1 MKNIYEELLLKKD
14 KKLYSEYTI
23 IKELMIYTATYNFFN
38 IPEEFFIKNILE
50 KYLENGKVNSYSSNF
65 LVELYQFFYKVL
77 YHYKKGEFQKFN
89 FLVDS
94 FNLGTELKTWLK
106 NSKLQIRKIIVFSL
120 NQEKHRSSKKNLIN
134 NQFFKIDRIT
144 FSESTSFSPE
154 LWVKNHEILILMLEK
169 GNLFFEKGFFLVE
182 NEYFILSNEQQL
194 GKYKSFLEETILIA
208 IHIKR
213 KFIQEYNLNKPKIN
227 FPVKMSMS
235 TQQIVSIFL
244 KEMTNKNLFNLIQ
257 LISFF
262 LMVGNSIPNLNEL
275 LIYKKFY
282 EISEL
287 KNLKKIIE
295 KNVTLSSKIIEEKIY
310 KAGIDVKNIEQVNN
324 TTLKKFINSIK
335 LKRIIKEYL
344 VDKKDLKVIADKY
357 HFGSKK
363 NIQYNLKAIYNID
376 IKDLVQ

>member
-38 IPEEFFIKNILE
+38 IPEDFFIKNILE

-77 YHYKKGEFQKFN
+77 YHYKKGEFQKLN

-120 NQEKHRSSKKNLIN
+120 NQEKHKSSKKNLIN

-144 FSESTSFSPE
+144 FSESASFSPE
-154 LWVKNHEILILMLEK
+154 LWVKNHEILILMIEK

-194 GKYKSFLEETILIA
+194 GKYKSFLEETILVA

-213 KFIQEYNLNKPKIN
+213 KFIQEYNLSNPKIN

-244 KEMTNKNLFNLIQ
+244 EEMTNKNLFNLIQ

-282 EISEL
+282 KISEL
-287 KNLKKIIE
+287 KNLKRIIE
-295 KNVTLSSKIIEEKIY
+295 KNVALSSEIIEEKIY
-310 KAGIDVKNIEQVNN
+310 KAGIDLKNIEQVNN